1 MAAKTAGI
9 LAVGE
14 EAGMAVA
21 PEVAAPLL
29 LAQAAPQIADVAK
42 TAIPVVGDVAK
53 TAIPV
58 VGDVAKTAI
67 PVAGDVAKTAIP
79 VVGNVAVQ
87 ATKSYEAVATEA
99 IHQTPTVL
107 SLPMKMMS
115 MTVGVA
121 LIVIGVL
128 LVLIS
133 IAVISAQSNKTA
145 GIMIFI
151 VGFLMAGG
159 GGYFVAKASSLRRAQ
174 SKKA

>member
-1 MAAKTAGI
+1 MASNVAAAG
-9 LAVGE
+9 
-14 EAGMAVA
+14 EAAEMAGLAVA

-29 LAQAAPQIADVAK
+29 LAQSAPQIADVAK

-58 VGDVAKTAI
+58 
-67 PVAGDVAKTAIP
+67 AGQ
-79 VVGNVAVQ
+79 VAVQ

-99 IHQTPTVL
+99 LHQTPTVL

-133 IAVISAQSNKTA
+133 IAVISAQSDKTA
-145 GIMIFI
+145 GIMIFV
-151 VGFLMAGG
+151 VGFLMAGSG
-159 GGYFVAKASSLRRAQ
+159 GFLVAKVSTHRAR
-174 SKKA
+174 SKK